1 MAGNIHR
8 GNENEPIALE
18 FYFWLV
24 VIGYYES
31 PISTTTNSVTN
42 LCWKTSLYDADYLKN
57 DVFKLEKETF
67 LNITS
72 DQRESNEIRNFI
84 PEFTENLMI
93 KNNRYEV
100 KLLKKVN
107 LIELLPGCYL
117 FTTHPLK
124 LLCTRLCKDK
134 GLVTQ

>member
-42 LCWKTSLYDADYLKN
+42 LCWKTSFYDADYLKN
-57 DVFKLEKETF
+57 DVFILEKETF
-67 LNITS
+67 FNIILTCVNQMKFAISFLN
-72 DQRESNEIRNFI
+72 
-84 PEFTENLMI
+84 
-93 KNNRYEV
+93 
-100 KLLKKVN
+100 LKK
-107 LIELLPGCYL
+107 
-117 FTTHPLK
+117 
-124 LLCTRLCKDK
+124 D
-134 GLVTQ
+134 